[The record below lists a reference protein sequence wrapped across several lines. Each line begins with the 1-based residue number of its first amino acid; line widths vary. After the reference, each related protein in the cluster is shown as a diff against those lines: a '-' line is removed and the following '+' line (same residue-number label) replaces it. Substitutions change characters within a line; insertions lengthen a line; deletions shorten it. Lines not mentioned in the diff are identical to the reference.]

1 MKRKFPVVLA
11 AILVVSML
19 FAACG
24 SKDGGSASSADK
36 PAESS
41 TVAESAA
48 EASEVSEA
56 VSESTAQT
64 EPSAQEDKHLD
75 VAIYW
80 NATLD
85 PTDGWGGWWTMRY
98 GVGETLLTMNKDMEL
113 EECLADSYEV
123 VNPQTFRFHIRQGVK
138 FSNGNELTPQI
149 VADTITMTAEKNS
162 RGGNLKLESAEV
174 DGEYV
179 IFKTTE
185 PYSGFPFM
193 LTEPMCIIVD
203 TTVDMSDYAT
213 NPICTGPYKAIGY
226 VPDEKWELE
235 ANEYYWKGVPSI
247 KYITNHNIGAD
258 TRIQSMMAGDIAMAY
273 SPSTATLSLI
283 EGSDQYKIIS
293 AVGTRES
300 DIAINCREGRP
311 TADKNLRLALA
322 YALNRD
328 VLAQI
333 AGNGTADPLS
343 KPFPDST
350 GYDMSKVTG
359 PDYDVALAKDYL
371 AKAGY
376 EDKDGNGYVEKDGEE
391 LVLSILI
398 SSSSGTEVYQ
408 SMIDMWKAVGIHA
421 ELDPLENVK
430 DKRSSG
436 DFDILANAGWQT
448 MNNGDGQSYMLNRWT
463 DAGTDNYAGYH
474 SDEFEAIMTKIN
486 ETFNLEERAALF
498 SDAAQ
503 IIADDCPAIFF
514 AATANYDVINTAVL
528 NDIEIYPID
537 YYVIDNTWEMK

>member
-1 MKRKFPVVLA
+1 MKRKISTVLAVVLA
-11 AILVVSML
+11 SSML

-24 SKDGGSASSADK
+24 NKNDGSASSAASSAK
-36 PAESS
+36 SEAAESS
-41 TVAESAA
+41 AV
-48 EASEVSEA
+48 EVSSVTEA

-64 EPSAQEDKHLD
+64 EPASSEDKHLN

-98 GVGETLLTMNKDMEL
+98 GVGETLLTMNRDMEL
-113 EECLADSYEV
+113 EECLADSYEIV
-123 VNPQTFRFHIRQGVK
+123 DPQTFKFHIRQGVK
-138 FSNGNELTPQI
+138 FSNGNDLTPQI

-162 RGGNLKLESAEV
+162 RGGNLKLESATV

-203 TTVDMSDYAT
+203 TTQDMSNYAT
-213 NPICTGPYKAIGY
+213 NPICTGPYKAVGY
-226 VPDEKWELE
+226 VADEKWELE
-235 ANEYYWKGVPSI
+235 ANEYYWKGVPQI
-247 KYITNHNIGAD
+247 KYITNYNIGAD
-258 TRIQSMMAGDIAMAY
+258 TRIQSLMSNEIDMAY

-283 EGSDQYKIIS
+283 EGSDQYKIVS
-293 AVGTRES
+293 AIGTRES

-311 TADKNLRLALA
+311 TADKNLRLALS
-322 YALNRD
+322 YALNRE

-333 AGNGTADPLS
+333 AGNGTADPLA
-343 KPFPDST
+343 KPFPDSC
-350 GYDMSKVTG
+350 GYDMSKVTA
-359 PDYDVALAKDYL
+359 PDYDVKLAEEYL

-391 LVLSILI
+391 LVLTILI

-408 SMIDMWKAVGIHA
+408 SMIDMWKAIGINVQ
-421 ELDPLENVK
+421 LDPLENVK
-430 DKRSSG
+430 DKRSAG

-474 SDEFEAIMTKIN
+474 SDEFEALMTKIN
-486 ETFNLEERAALF
+486 ETFDLEERAALF

-503 IIADDCPAIFF
+503 IIADDCPAIFY
-514 AATANYDVINTAVL
+514 AATANYDVINTAVM
-528 NDIEIYPID
+528 NDIDIYPID
-537 YYVIDNTWEMK
+537 YYVIDNTWTMK